1 MQACKRNVL
10 DKYEWEEKLANLLA
24 FLRGSIADKVIEAQ
38 RKPLDEGNI
47 LILNSFP
54 EELMG

>member
-24 FLRGSIADKVIEAQ
+24 FLGGSIADEVIEAQ
-38 RKPLDEGNI
+38 REPLDEGNV
-47 LILNSFP
+47 LILNGFP
-54 EELMG
+54 EELMD

>member
-38 RKPLDEGNI
+38 RKSLDEGNV
-47 LILNSFP
+47 LILNGFP
-54 EELMG
+54 EELMD